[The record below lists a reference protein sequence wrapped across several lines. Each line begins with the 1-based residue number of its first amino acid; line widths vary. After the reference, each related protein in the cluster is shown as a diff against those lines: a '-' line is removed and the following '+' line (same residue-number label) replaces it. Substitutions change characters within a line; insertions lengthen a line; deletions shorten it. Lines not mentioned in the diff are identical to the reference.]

1 MLVSSPSKVLVGVAQ
16 MCSTSNKAL
25 NLSAIS
31 RLAATA
37 ALSKAKMLFLPECFA
52 SLGSSPAETLSLC
65 EAVPPVGSPPPP
77 LLASSSDDADSPFP
91 TTTFLQR
98 LAREHDLWISG
109 GGFHESGAPP
119 GSSGHPRVYNTHL
132 IIDNGGTLRA
142 KYRKVH
148 LFDVEIPE
156 KGVSLKESATT
167 APGDE
172 YVVVENTPVGTLG
185 LATCYDVRF
194 PEQASSLAFELGANV
209 LLYPS
214 AFTVPTGRAHWELL
228 LRARAAE
235 TQCYVFAAAQ
245 VGRHN
250 EKRASYGHALA
261 VDPWGKVLA
270 DAGGYGPIEGLTD
283 EERKRE
289 DMDVEAVKEKVVF
302 CEIDLDRLA
311 EVRRNMPIKNHRR
324 AVGRSVVEGK

>member
-1 MLVSSPSKVLVGVAQ
+1 MLVGGPGKVLVGVAQ
-16 MCSTSNKAL
+16 ICSNSNKAM
-25 NLSAIS
+25 NLAAVS

-37 ALSKAKMLFLPECFA
+37 AIAKAKMLFLPECFA
-52 SLGSSPAETLSLC
+52 SLGSSPAETLSHS
-65 EAVPPVGSPPPP
+65 EAVPPVGTP
-77 LLASSSDDADSPFP
+77 LPLRPTPDASSDSP
-91 TTTFLQR
+91 TTDFLQR
-98 LAREHDLWISG
+98 LARDHDLWISG

-119 GSSGHPRVYNTHL
+119 SASGHPRVYNTHL
-132 IIDNGGTLRA
+132 LIDNTGTLRA

-167 APGDE
+167 AAGDD
-172 YVVVENTPVGTLG
+172 YVVVENTPVGPLG

-194 PEQASSLAFELGANV
+194 PEQAASLAFDLGASV

-235 TQCYVFAAAQ
+235 TQCYVLAAAQ

-250 EKRASYGHALA
+250 EKRASYGHAMA
-261 VDPWGKVLA
+261 VDPWGNVVV
-270 DAGGYGPIEGLTD
+270 DAGGYGPIAGQTD
-283 EERKRE
+283 EERKKE
-289 DMDVEAVKEKVVF
+289 DVDVEAVNEKVVF

-311 EVRRNMPIKNHRR
+311 EVRRNMPIRNHRR
-324 AVGRSVVEGK
+324 AVVRNVVEGK